1 MTSDAVRT
9 FRARAD
15 GTASGGAVI
24 DLPFDPP
31 KAWGARPRYHVTGI
45 ADGICFRTTLAQ
57 RRGAWRMAF
66 GPKSSACRLAGRE
79 AVDVEVWLEG
89 PQADDLAPDIAEAL
103 ASRPAALAAFSG
115 LATFYRKGWLRWID
129 ATKRR
134 PEARSA
140 RIAEMLDLLE
150 AGQKQNR

>member
-1 MTSDAVRT
+1 
-9 FRARAD
+9 
-15 GTASGGAVI
+15 
-24 DLPFDPP
+24 
-31 KAWGARPRYHVTGI
+31 
-45 ADGICFRTTLAQ
+45 
-57 RRGAWRMAF
+57 MAF